1 MQEEN
6 QKSVRESGQE
16 NFKVFRAWG
25 GDKTLH
31 LWQWLSPLIVFT
43 SLGLVVYCSILMVHQ
58 APRIS
63 AYLSSNKMLQD
74 DSWLIAGGA
83 ALVVIWWLVFRYM
96 VSYYTWA
103 YRRRNILHVIR
114 WLPIVLFAVCLYV
127 CGFSC
132 QTLLPYVIGI
142 AVLAFIFGPSFLP
155 EYKQQDI
162 PFKPDVLGR
171 RLLYEQLSINIRKRL
186 AQVQGRGITV
196 AVTGTWGEGKS
207 HLIHYVVNELLRNQD
222 GVRATEPWQRAF
234 KYASVDVWKCDTV
247 EAMWDEISESLASAI
262 QERDVRLYK
271 HWGRILVVLLKALHV
286 PHAGLAED
294 VFRVLTTGVSGA
306 GSVTESLGRQIQLQ
320 GQAYVLILDNL
331 DRCGADKLQKLFPFI
346 ERLKNIPYL
355 VTICGVAYGEMAEI
369 GDEIATILDDTFL
382 KIFDAV
388 IPMPQVA
395 QEYRVPYMLYLAQQ
409 AGGGERLQKWCST
422 NRLSLHS
429 PRIIENIMARLAF
442 IDSHFLGRME
452 HSTEQD
458 AVMQNGGVDL
468 SFSDAIFSLEALRV
482 VTPSIVVHMEKM
494 KNPEE
499 ALAKLSEWHNQSKH
513 GDEQNPENKVEFP
526 AIWKPYEQKITQSSL
541 VFELM
546 DNLSKADKDALKF
559 ALEQSYLA
567 GRVLSD
573 EECAECFEQFKKN
586 EHKIE
591 FLKHYADGRRIL
603 AYEKAAMF
611 ISLMRYVVRHA
622 DVYYTPDLA
631 RTCQQLMESEEMRD
645 SGMPLHH
652 YGWVLQLLEA
662 YYTAEDK
669 HSATSTAWKEMGTKQ
684 LAELGIELTQ
694 LLVKTLLE
702 HRNDKYAVEP
712 IPDAPRLSEALHSAR
727 DSQDSQPLVDRI
739 LHMVIKGYGQ
749 KVAAGIV
756 RGVRQDREKQ
766 SWIVGQSVP
775 AKQYAVSMKKGVEEY
790 IRNTLSLLQDADA
803 RPQIRQHLLVALRI
817 EMWKE
822 DYSGTILMPFTV
834 LSFAVVWSA
843 LCRVVFGDGALSVS
857 ERNTILAELNDLNRE
872 SRKEI
877 KASADFKQNRE
888 IAIRILISSLRRNFS
903 H

>member
-1 MQEEN
+1 MCAEK
-6 QKSVRESGQE
+6 QKNVNERTRE
-16 NFKVFRAWG
+16 V
-25 GDKTLH
+25 DKNLH
-31 LWQWLSPLIVFT
+31 PWQWLSSLIAFV
-43 SLGLVVYCSILMVHQ
+43 SLGLGVYCVILMVHL
-58 APRIS
+58 APRIF
-63 AYLSSNKMLQD
+63 ACLSCNKMLQD
-74 DSWLIAGGA
+74 DSWLIAGA
-83 ALVVIWWLVFRYM
+83 SSFVVMWWLVFRYM

-114 WLPIVLFAVCLYV
+114 WSPIVLFAVCLYA

-132 QTLLPYVIGI
+132 QTLLPYVIGG
-142 AVLAFIFGPSFLP
+142 AVLAFIFGPAFLP

-171 RLLYEQLSINIRKRL
+171 RLLYEQLSLNIRKRL

-207 HLIHYVVNELLRNQD
+207 HLIHYVINELLRNQD

-271 HWGRILVVLLKALHV
+271 HWGRILVALLKVLHV

-369 GDEIATILDDTFL
+369 GDEIAKILDDTFL
-382 KIFDAV
+382 KIFDEV

-442 IDSHFLGRME
+442 IDSHFVGRMQL
-452 HSTEQD
+452 SDEQD
-458 AVMQNGGVDL
+458 AVMQSGGVGL
-468 SFSDAIFSLEALRV
+468 SFSDAIFFLEALRV

-494 KNPEE
+494 ENPKD
-499 ALAKLSEWHNQSKH
+499 ALAELFEWHYNSKNV
-513 GDEQNPENKVEFP
+513 DEQSSENKSEFP
-526 AIWKPYEQKITQSSL
+526 AIWKPFEQKITQFSL
-541 VFELM
+541 VLELM
-546 DNLSKADKDALKF
+546 DNLSKADKNVLKF

-567 GRVLSD
+567 GSVLLD

-586 EHKIE
+586 ENKIE
-591 FLKHYADGRRIL
+591 FLKHHADERRIL

-611 ISLMRYVVRHA
+611 ISLMRYAVRHA
-622 DVYYTPDLA
+622 DVSDTPDLA
-631 RTCQQLMESEEMRD
+631 EKCRQLMETEEMRD
-645 SGMPLHH
+645 SGMPLHY
-652 YGWVLQLLEA
+652 YGWVLQLLDA
-662 YYTAEDK
+662 YCVAEDK
-669 HSATSTAWKEMGTKQ
+669 QSSTSGTWKKMGARQ
-684 LAELGIELTQ
+684 LELLEIDLTQ
-694 LLVKTLLE
+694 RLVKTLLE
-702 HRNDKYAVEP
+702 HRNDRFALEP
-712 IPDAPRLSEALHSAR
+712 IPDAPRLSEALLGAR
-727 DSQDSQPLVDRI
+727 EGNGSQPLVDRV
-739 LHMVIKGYGQ
+739 LHIVIKDYGR
-749 KVAAGIV
+749 KVAERIV
-756 RGVRQDREKQ
+756 NGVKLDREKQ
-766 SWIVGQSVP
+766 CWIVGQDAP
-775 AKQYAVSMKKGVEEY
+775 AKQYASHMKKGVEEY
-790 IRNTLSLLQDADA
+790 IRNTLSLSLQDVDE
-803 RPQIRQHLLVALRI
+803 RTKIRQNLLAALRI

-822 DYSGTILMPFTV
+822 DYTGIIPKSFTV
-834 LSFAVVWSA
+834 LSFAVVWGA
-843 LCRVVFGDGALSVS
+843 LCRVVFGEGSLSVS
-857 ERNTILAELNDLNRE
+857 ERNTILAELHELKLV

-877 KASADFKQNRE
+877 NASADFQNNRK
-888 IAIRILISSLRRNFS
+888 IAIRILISSLEKII
-903 H
+903 HIK